1 MTESDMEQLT
11 IQLNQQMKSC
21 AFTGHRTLDK
31 DFSQKLLKK
40 YVLALIDDG
49 VEIFYTGMAMG
60 FDLIAAETVLSCKK
74 KFPNVRLIA
83 CIPYYGQER
92 RFSEKDKDRY
102 AAILKK
108 VDEKVLLSTEYK
120 KSCFLERNRYM
131 CDRADVLVAYLRKE
145 EGGTAYTVRY
155 FQKTK
160 PQKRIVLL

>member
-1 MTESDMEQLT
+1 MEQLT
-11 IQLNQQMKSC
+11 ILQQNEPMKSC

-31 DFSQKLLKK
+31 DFSQRSLKK
-40 YVLALIDDG
+40 YVLSLINDG

-74 KFPNVRLIA
+74 KFPQIKLIA

-92 RFSEKDKDRY
+92 HFSEKDKGRY

-108 VDEKVLLSTEYK
+108 ADEKILLSEEYK
-120 KSCFLERNRYM
+120 RNCFLQRNQYM

-155 FQKTK
+155 FQKNK
-160 PQKRIVLL
+160 PQKKIIFI

>member
-1 MTESDMEQLT
+1 MEQLR
-11 IQLNQQMKSC
+11 IEQNEPIKSC

-31 DFSQKLLKK
+31 DFSQKALKK
-40 YVLALIDDG
+40 YVLSLIKEG

-74 KFPNVRLIA
+74 KFPQIQLIA

-108 VDEKVLLSTEYK
+108 ADEKVLLSAEYK
-120 KSCFLERNRYM
+120 RSCFLDRNRYM
-131 CDRADVLVAYLRKE
+131 SDRADVLVAYLKKDV
-145 EGGTAYTVRY
+145 GGTAYTVKY

-160 PQKRIVLL
+160 PQNRVIFV